1 MHLSLETLT
10 SIEGN
15 GLTILVEL
23 IRLLNSVIVFIFQI
37 TLPISL
43 TQKVILVSIDFLS
56 NLKGDVPFHCKD
68 SDTVFVIIWEIF
80 QRSIPYNLVLLPN
93 SVSWLR
99 FESMYI
105 SLIINIRSSFI
116 HPLCFLAAC
125 YSAS

>member
-10 SIEGN
+10 SIKGN
-15 GLTILVEL
+15 GVTILVEL

-37 TLPISL
+37 TLPVCL
-43 TQKVILVSIDFLS
+43 TQMVILVSIDFLS
-56 NLKGDVPFHCKD
+56 NLKGDFPFHCKD
-68 SDTVFVIIWEIF
+68 SDTVFVIIWKIF

-105 SLIINIRSSFI
+105 SLIIKIRSSFI
-116 HPLCFLAAC
+116 HLLCFLAAC
-125 YSAS
+125 ASAS